1 MLNFKKSV
9 FYFVLV
15 SFFSAI
21 IYWYLTI
28 GVALEKVEILSS
40 QKVKNPISWNLS
52 IYDL

>member
-28 GVALEKVEILSS
+28 GVALEKGRNIIQPESKKSNFMEFI
-40 QKVKNPISWNLS
+40 
-52 IYDL
+52 DL